1 MKRLILFL
9 FAFSFIVVC
18 TTFFIANKFVKF
30 SMHTM
35 EENIEYR
42 SISLAKHLA
51 DIVSVEELGKYK
63 EEADMQTKS
72 YQNLREKLRDFAK
85 EADVAYVYFIRPQ
98 ENDLR
103 YIIDN
108 DFNDSTRVG
117 LDTPP
122 MSYEKLP
129 LAKEV
134 KIKGKALYAGLGN
147 YEEDWDGLSTAYAPM
162 YDKKGNLKAI
172 VGVDIEDKDIVKAE
186 QMVFR
191 LNTSQIITV
200 IVVFISG
207 LIGIICFR
215 NEALIAEKAKINAM
229 NANASKSKFLATI
242 SHEIRTPMNAIIGFS
257 EIELLREEIPA
268 ATKETFRKIHNS
280 GYMLLGIINDIL
292 DLSKIETGKFEII
305 PVKYDTASLIN
316 DTVQLNLM
324 RMGNKPIEFTLKVA
338 ENLPAKLFGDELRIK
353 QVLNNL
359 LSNAIKYTKEG
370 NVSLSFVCEPRD
382 KESINL
388 VITVS
393 DTGQGMTKE
402 QIAHLFEEYSRFN
415 MELNRT
421 IEGTGLG
428 MSITRCLVE
437 MMDGKIT
444 VESEAGKGSV
454 FTIHLAQKL
463 TGSEELGKELAK
475 NLQSFHYS
483 GESQLR
489 EIQKAR
495 EYMPYGSVL
504 LVDDVET
511 NLSVAKGLMVPY
523 GLKIETLE
531 SGLKAIEKIKEGNVY
546 DIVFMDHMMPEMD
559 GIEATKK
566 IREIGYTKPIIA
578 LTANAVA
585 GQAKVFLEN
594 GFDDFIS
601 KPIDIRQLNKALK
614 TWIRDKAPPEVV
626 EEAQKQKNNAKEII
640 PQAKADLLGIFARDT
655 KKILPVIEAILKNI
669 ANATDEDLHQFTIK
683 IHAMKSALAN
693 IGENEASKLTLSLE
707 KAGKEKNKNTIEAET
722 PTFIAKLKDIIAKI
736 DSAAD
741 TGADSDENPAYLREQ
756 LQIISKACESYDVQ
770 TVETALENLQ
780 KMRWTKE
787 TKALLDKI
795 SEYILFSD
803 FETASKISYIQE
815 KQV

>member
-1 MKRLILFL
+1 MKRLTLFL
-9 FAFSFIVVC
+9 FAFSFAVVC
-18 TTFFIANKFVKF
+18 ATFFFASKFVDF
-30 SMHTM
+30 SIRTM

-42 SISLAKHLA
+42 SISIAKHLA
-51 DIVSVEELGKYK
+51 EMVSVEELDKYR
-63 EEADMQTKS
+63 EAADMQTKS

-85 EADVAYVYFIRPQ
+85 ESDVAYVYFIRPQ
-98 ENDLR
+98 ENDLQ

-108 DFNDSTRVG
+108 DYNDSTRVG
-117 LDTPP
+117 LDTPHL
-122 MSYEKLP
+122 SYEKLP
-129 LAKEV
+129 LIKDV

-162 YDKKGNLKAI
+162 YDENGNLKAI
-172 VGVDIEDKDIVKAE
+172 AGVDIEDKHIVHAE
-186 QMVFR
+186 QMVFN
-191 LNTSQIITV
+191 LTTLQVITV
-200 IVVFISG
+200 IIVFISG
-207 LIGIICFR
+207 LLGIICFR
-215 NEALIAEKAKINAM
+215 NEAHIAEKAKINAV

-268 ATKETFRKIHNS
+268 EIKETFRKIHNS

-305 PVKYDTASLIN
+305 PIKYDTASLIN

-324 RMGNKPIEFTLKVA
+324 RVGSKPIEFTLKVA
-338 ENLPAKLFGDELRIK
+338 ENLPTKLFGDELRIK

-370 NVSLSFVCEPRD
+370 KVELSFVSEQRD
-382 KESINL
+382 KETMNL

-402 QIAHLFEEYSRFN
+402 QVAHLFDEYSRFN

-428 MSITRCLVE
+428 MSITRRLVE
-437 MMDGKIT
+437 MMDGKIM
-444 VESEAGKGSV
+444 VESEPGKGSA
-454 FTIHLAQKL
+454 FTVHLAQKL
-463 TGSEELGKELAK
+463 TGSEELGKELAE
-475 NLQSFHYS
+475 NLQNFHYS

-489 EIQKAR
+489 EIQKVR

-504 LVDDVET
+504 VVDDVET
-511 NLSVAKGLMVPY
+511 NLTVAKGLMMPY
-523 GLKIETLE
+523 SLKIETLD
-531 SGLKAIEKIKEGNVY
+531 SGLEALEKIKEGNVY

-559 GIEATKK
+559 GIETTKK
-566 IREIGYTKPIIA
+566 IRETGYAKPIIA

-585 GQAKVFLEN
+585 GQANVFLEN

-601 KPIDIRQLNKALK
+601 KPIDIRQLNSILK

-626 EEAQKQKNNAKEII
+626 EKAKLQKDTAKETT
-640 PQAKADLLGIFARDT
+640 PQTKIDLLGIFAKDA
-655 KKILPVIEAILKNI
+655 KKILPIIEATLKNI
-669 ANATDEDLHQFTIK
+669 AKATEEDLLQFTIK
-683 IHAMKSALAN
+683 VHAMKSALAN
-693 IGENEASKLTLSLE
+693 TGENEASKLAAELE
-707 KAGKEKNKNTIEAET
+707 KAGKEQNKNAIEAKT
-722 PTFIAKLKDIIAKI
+722 PAFLAKLKDIIAKI

-741 TGADSDENPAYLREQ
+741 TGADADENPAYLREQ
-756 LQIISKACESYDVQ
+756 LQIISKACANYDEQTAES
-770 TVETALENLQ
+770 ALENLQ
-780 KMRWTKE
+780 KMQWTRE

-795 SEYILFSD
+795 SEHLLFSD
-803 FETASKISYIQE
+803 FEAASKISYIEE

>member
-18 TTFFIANKFVKF
+18 TTFFIANKFVNF

-51 DIVSVEELGKYK
+51 DMVSVAELEKYR
-63 EEADMQTKS
+63 EVADMQTKP
-72 YQNLREKLRDFAK
+72 YLDLREKLRNFAK
-85 EADVAYVYFIRPQ
+85 EADVAYVYFIRPR
-98 ENDLR
+98 ENDLQ

-108 DFNDSTRVG
+108 DFNELTRVG

-129 LAKEV
+129 LAKDV
-134 KIKGKALYAGLGN
+134 KTQGKALYAGLGN

-172 VGVDIEDKDIVKAE
+172 VGIDLEDKDIVQAE

-200 IVVFISG
+200 IIVFISG
-207 LIGIICFR
+207 LLGIICFR
-215 NEALIAEKAKINAM
+215 NEARIAEKAKINAV

-257 EIELLREEIPA
+257 EIELLREEISA

-338 ENLPAKLFGDELRIK
+338 ENLPAKLLGDELRIK

-370 NVSLSFVCEPRD
+370 NVSLSFVSEPRD
-382 KESINL
+382 KETINL

-402 QIAHLFEEYSRFN
+402 QMEHLFDEYSRFN

-421 IEGTGLG
+421 IEGTELG

-444 VESEAGKGSV
+444 VESEVGKGSV
-454 FTIHLAQKL
+454 FTVRLAQKL
-463 TGSEELGKELAK
+463 TDSEELGKELAE

-504 LVDDVET
+504 IIDDVET
-511 NLSVAKGLMVPY
+511 NLSVAKGLMIPY

-559 GIEATKK
+559 GIETTKK

-585 GQAKVFLEN
+585 GQANMFLKN

-601 KPIDIRQLNKALK
+601 KPIDIRQLNKVLK
-614 TWIRDKAPPEVV
+614 TWVRDKAPPEVV
-626 EEAQKQKNNAKEII
+626 EKAKQEQGTSKDII
-640 PQAKADLLGIFARDT
+640 PQSRTDLLGIFAKDT
-655 KKILPVIEAILKNI
+655 KKFLPAIESTLENI
-669 ANATDEDLHQFTIK
+669 AKATDEDLRGFTIK
-683 IHAMKSALAN
+683 VHAMKSALAN
-693 IGENEASKLTLSLE
+693 INEKETSNLAAELE
-707 KAGKEKNKNTIEAET
+707 KSGKEQNKNKIEAEA
-722 PTFIAKLKDIIAKI
+722 PAFIAKLKDIIAKI
-736 DSAAD
+736 DEGADQGAD
-741 TGADSDENPAYLREQ
+741 TDENPAYLKEQ
-756 LQIISKACESYDVQ
+756 LQIISVACEVYDVESI
-770 TVETALENLQ
+770 ETALESLK
-780 KMRWTKE
+780 KMKWTKE
-787 TKALLDKI
+787 TREFIDKI

-803 FETASKISYIQE
+803 FEAVSKLCFG
-815 KQV
+815 KT

>member
-18 TTFFIANKFVKF
+18 TTFFIANKFVNF

-51 DIVSVEELGKYK
+51 DMVSVAELEKYR
-63 EEADMQTKS
+63 EVADMQTKP
-72 YQNLREKLRDFAK
+72 YLDLREKLRNFAK
-85 EADVAYVYFIRPQ
+85 EADVAYVYFIRPR
-98 ENDLR
+98 ENDLQ

-108 DFNDSTRVG
+108 DFNELTRVG

-134 KIKGKALYAGLGN
+134 KTQGKALYAGLGN

-172 VGVDIEDKDIVKAE
+172 VGVDLEDKDIVQAE

-200 IVVFISG
+200 IIVFISG
-207 LIGIICFR
+207 LLGIICFR
-215 NEALIAEKAKINAM
+215 NEARIAEKAKINAV

-257 EIELLREEIPA
+257 EIELLREEIPV

-370 NVSLSFVCEPRD
+370 NVSLSFVFEPRD
-382 KESINL
+382 KETINL

-402 QIAHLFEEYSRFN
+402 QISHLFDEYSRFN

-444 VESEAGKGSV
+444 VESEVGKGSV
-454 FTIHLAQKL
+454 FTVRLAQKL
-463 TGSEELGKELAK
+463 TDSEELGKELAE

-504 LVDDVET
+504 IIDDVET
-511 NLSVAKGLMVPY
+511 NLSVAKGLMIPY

-614 TWIRDKAPPEVV
+614 TWIRDKAAPEVV
-626 EEAQKQKNNAKEII
+626 EKAKLEQSTAKEII
-640 PQAKADLLGIFARDT
+640 PQAKADLLGIFAKDA
-655 KKILPVIEAILKNI
+655 KKILPVIEATLKNI
-669 ANATDEDLHQFTIK
+669 AGATDEDLHQFTIK

-722 PTFIAKLKDIIAKI
+722 PAFIAKLKDITAKI
-736 DSAAD
+736 DSIAD
-741 TGADSDENPAYLREQ
+741 TGADVDADENPAYLREQ
-756 LQIISKACESYDVQ
+756 LQIISKASESYDVQ
-770 TVETALENLQ
+770 TIETSLENLK

-803 FETASKISYIQE
+803 FEAVDKICLM
-815 KQV
+815 KP

>member
-18 TTFFIANKFVKF
+18 TTFFIANKFVNF

-51 DIVSVEELGKYK
+51 DMVSVAELEKYR
-63 EEADMQTKS
+63 EVADMQTKP
-72 YQNLREKLRDFAK
+72 YLDLREKLRNFAK
-85 EADVAYVYFIRPQ
+85 EADVAYVYFIRPR
-98 ENDLR
+98 ENDLQ

-108 DFNDSTRVG
+108 DFNELTRVG

-134 KIKGKALYAGLGN
+134 KTQGKALYAGLGN

-172 VGVDIEDKDIVKAE
+172 VGIDLEDKDIVQAE

-200 IVVFISG
+200 IIIFISG
-207 LIGIICFR
+207 LLGIICFR
-215 NEALIAEKAKINAM
+215 SEARIAEKAKINAV

-257 EIELLREEIPA
+257 EIELLREEISA

-338 ENLPAKLFGDELRIK
+338 ENLPAKLLGDELRIK

-370 NVSLSFVCEPRD
+370 NVSLSFVSEPRD
-382 KESINL
+382 KETINL

-402 QIAHLFEEYSRFN
+402 QMEHLFDEYSRFN

-463 TGSEELGKELAK
+463 TGSEELGKELAE

-504 LVDDVET
+504 IIDDVET
-511 NLSVAKGLMVPY
+511 NLSVAKGLMIPY

-614 TWIRDKAPPEVV
+614 TWIRDKAAPEVV
-626 EEAQKQKNNAKEII
+626 EKAKLEQSTAKEII
-640 PQAKADLLGIFARDT
+640 PQTKADLLGIFARDT
-655 KKILPVIEAILKNI
+655 KKILPVIEATLKNI

-722 PTFIAKLKDIIAKI
+722 PAFIAKLKDII
-736 DSAAD
+736 DSVAD
-741 TGADSDENPAYLREQ
+741 TGADSDENPAYLHEQ

-770 TVETALENLQ
+770 TAEVALENLQ

-803 FETASKISYIQE
+803 FEAASKISSAP
-815 KQV
+815 KRT